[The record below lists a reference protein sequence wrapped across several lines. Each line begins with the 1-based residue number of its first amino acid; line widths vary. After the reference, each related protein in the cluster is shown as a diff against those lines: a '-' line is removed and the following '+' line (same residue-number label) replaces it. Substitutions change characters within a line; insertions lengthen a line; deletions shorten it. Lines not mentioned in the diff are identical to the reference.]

1 MRVARRLC
9 VGKLRKVYV
18 ASTELM
24 TRNTSSGSENLPRDC
39 KGLVPWLRNGFTGY
53 TPFASG
59 RKSKKLGV
67 AGSTKYGVTFTLS
80 LLLMPR
86 FVSECTTF
94 RFALSWSFDPARCV
108 TLSRS
113 DCLS

>member
-1 MRVARRLC
+1 
-9 VGKLRKVYV
+9 
-18 ASTELM
+18 M

-94 RFALSWSFDPARCV
+94 RFALSWIFDPARWVPTRWV
-108 TLSRS
+108 TENRVGPDAPRLVVISTTPFAA
-113 DCLS
+113 DEP